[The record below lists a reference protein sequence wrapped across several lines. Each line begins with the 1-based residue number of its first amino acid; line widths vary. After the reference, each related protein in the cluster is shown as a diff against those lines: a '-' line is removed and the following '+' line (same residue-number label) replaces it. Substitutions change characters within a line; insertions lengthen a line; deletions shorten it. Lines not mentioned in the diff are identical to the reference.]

1 MLNIPQS
8 LVLKWNKDYPILFIS
23 LLEFVRLPNFVNC
36 VLFLTY
42 SSFFIYL
49 GYLLLVINSRR
60 VDDGHYHH

>member
-36 VLFLTY
+36 VLFFNLLELLHLFRLSFTCHQLTT
-42 SSFFIYL
+42 
-49 GYLLLVINSRR
+49 G
-60 VDDGHYHH
+60 